1 MFLCILYFLWK
12 FGERKLG
19 IYFDVMFGKD
29 GDNGKLVGIR
39 FVVYLEQW
47 IEIRSVN
54 ILFIGL
60 FIIFYC
66 FIKFF
71 YLVSVVI
78 YFGLLDYFFKK
89 ENYISFGL

>member
-39 FVVYLEQW
+39 FVVYLM
-47 IEIRSVN
+47 
-54 ILFIGL
+54 
-60 FIIFYC
+60 
-66 FIKFF
+66 
-71 YLVSVVI
+71 
-78 YFGLLDYFFKK
+78 
-89 ENYISFGL
+89 